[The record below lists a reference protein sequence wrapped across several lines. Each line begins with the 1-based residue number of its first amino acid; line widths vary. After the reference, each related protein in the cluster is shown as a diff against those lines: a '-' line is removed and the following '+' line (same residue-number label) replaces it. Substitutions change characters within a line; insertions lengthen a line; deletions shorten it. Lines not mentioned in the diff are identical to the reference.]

1 MTPPPP
7 LDNVPKKFDFCLWLA
22 LSIWL
27 NRSSQVRSGP
37 WEGGNWYEIQ
47 VLIGLLGPPGAK
59 TFKVKLIRYL
69 LNLDMAPMS
78 WPFRWRFEKK
88 WNDQQII
95 PQSFI
100 TYLPGRHF
108 PLNLSVSQDG
118 TQPVCQWY
126 MIGEGKKFKFEK
138 NYKSRLFK
146 IQNSSNLE
154 TLQFDSWYAKWNYNV
169 HRA

>member
-1 MTPPPP
+1 MTPPHPP
-7 LDNVPKKFDFCLWLA
+7 WITSPKKFDFCLWLA

-47 VLIGLLGPPGAK
+47 VLIGLLGHPGAK
-59 TFKVKLIRYL
+59 TFIVKLIRYL

-100 TYLPGRHF
+100 TCHPPGRHF
-108 PLNLSVSQDG
+108 PLNQAVLKVGFLKFMTNFVKQLS
-118 TQPVCQWY
+118 
-126 MIGEGKKFKFEK
+126 
-138 NYKSRLFK
+138 
-146 IQNSSNLE
+146 
-154 TLQFDSWYAKWNYNV
+154 
-169 HRA
+169 